1 MKPIVLT
8 IPTLLFLSATSFAQ
22 PGTLDK
28 TFSADGI
35 AYYKRVTG
43 EPVVAALQA
52 DNKIV
57 VTATYYNTSDADFS
71 VIRFNSNGQLD
82 KTFGN
87 NGFKSTDF
95 GNRDLV
101 KAIAIQP
108 DGKIIVAGTTEDN
121 SSHYKIAMVRYTSAG
136 DLDLSFGNNGEVVT
150 DRSGHGIPTALIL
163 QPDGKILL
171 ADGDAG
177 GAFYVLRY
185 TENGKPDS
193 SFGNNGVATA
203 LFLNPT
209 YYPYSYC
216 QSLALQP
223 DGKIVAA
230 GTVYFE
236 ENSLGYENFALARFT
251 PNGTVDNSFNGYG
264 RTMYDYEADCNAVAI
279 TPSGK
284 IVMAGYNTTT
294 NSNFMLLQYK
304 ADGKLDSSFG
314 TNGRMLTAFSNVD
327 IAYAVTVQPDGKIVA
342 AGFSDWY
349 YGPAFSLNIARYNAD
364 GQPDYSFGDSGKVTT
379 TYNDYRSSGI
389 GGSVIIQ
396 PDGKIIQSGNSDS
409 GITVIRYNGDNVL
422 PLNIVNIQAFR
433 ASEAVAIS
441 WTAMNES
448 STASYDVEHSADGRT
463 FTTLGNTKVI
473 NNGQQTN
480 NYSFPDP
487 SPLKGNNFYRIK
499 VNDKSGSAAYSK
511 VVQLIVIE
519 GESGITLYPNPVKNV
534 LHIQGLTISV
544 TSIIVMD
551 AKGKII
557 EQLSAPVNNYSINTT
572 NYAAGVYFI
581 KITEPSMNI
590 TLKFVKE

>member
-1 MKPIVLT
+1 
-8 IPTLLFLSATSFAQ
+8 
-22 PGTLDK
+22 
-28 TFSADGI
+28 
-35 AYYKRVTG
+35 
-43 EPVVAALQA
+43 
-52 DNKIV
+52 
-57 VTATYYNTSDADFS
+57 
-71 VIRFNSNGQLD
+71 
-82 KTFGN
+82 
-87 NGFKSTDF
+87 
-95 GNRDLV
+95 
-101 KAIAIQP
+101 
-108 DGKIIVAGTTEDN
+108 
-121 SSHYKIAMVRYTSAG
+121 
-136 DLDLSFGNNGEVVT
+136 
-150 DRSGHGIPTALIL
+150 
-163 QPDGKILL
+163 
-171 ADGDAG
+171 
-177 GAFYVLRY
+177 
-185 TENGKPDS
+185 
-193 SFGNNGVATA
+193 
-203 LFLNPT
+203 
-209 YYPYSYC
+209 
-216 QSLALQP
+216 
-223 DGKIVAA
+223 
-230 GTVYFE
+230 
-236 ENSLGYENFALARFT
+236 
-251 PNGTVDNSFNGYG
+251 
-264 RTMYDYEADCNAVAI
+264 MYDYEADCNAVAI
-279 TPSGK
+279 APSGK
-284 IVMAGYNTTT
+284 IVMAGYNVTN
-294 NSNFMLLQYK
+294 NSNFMMLQYT

-314 TNGRMLTAFSNVD
+314 INGTVLTAFNNVD
-327 IAYAVTVQPDGKIVA
+327 IAYAVTVQPDGKIVT
-342 AGFSDWY
+342 AGFSDGY
-349 YGPAFSLNIARYNAD
+349 YGSVFSLNIARYNAD
-364 GQPDYSFGDSGKVTT
+364 GQPDNSFGNNGKVIT
-379 TYNDYRSSGI
+379 TYNDYPSSEN

-557 EQLSAPVNNYSINTT
+557 VQLSAPVNNYSINTT